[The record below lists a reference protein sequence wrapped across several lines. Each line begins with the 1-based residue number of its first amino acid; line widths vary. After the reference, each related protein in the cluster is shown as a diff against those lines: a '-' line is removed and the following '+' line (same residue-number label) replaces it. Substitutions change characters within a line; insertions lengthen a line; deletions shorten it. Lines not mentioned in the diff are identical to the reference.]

1 MSRMR
6 SQNMPFTIQDILG
19 IPYVLYKLPQ
29 RAMHVIMYSEI
40 LQYIPEILKND
51 YHTFSDIHFT
61 QSNIQTTSQRP
72 RNTPRCCKDTLE

>member
-1 MSRMR
+1 MR

-61 QSNIQTTSQRP
+61 QSNNLSETTKHSQVLQRYF
-72 RNTPRCCKDTLE
+72 RIA